1 MTQRVE
7 PGPVKAELHYRSA
20 QQYHELARIVSNAP
34 DSPVERNILVASSGA
49 LLYEAAKQCLN
60 AVANLRGR
68 DPKGNQ
74 EKLSEINSIAADWY
88 TRSDLVVG
96 ARSAWYLHIHADQF
110 NLPPEEFSRNFATA
124 TDFIGE
130 MMAIYQSIRRDQQA

>member
-7 PGPVKAELHYRSA
+7 PGPTKAELHYRSA
-20 QQYHELARIVSNAP
+20 QQYHELARTVSNTP

-74 EKLSEINSIAADWY
+74 EKLSEINSIAADWHWVAPKSAFDAKVAWLMQKGCW
-88 TRSDLVVG
+88 RSLQSERETDG
-96 ARSAWYLHIHADQF
+96 HDQAKTS
-110 NLPPEEFSRNFATA
+110 PSK
-124 TDFIGE
+124 
-130 MMAIYQSIRRDQQA
+130 IRRDLY